1 MTEVRFC
8 SACGKEQP
16 ADATRF
22 CPYCGAQLH
31 APAAAA
37 EVPAVSE
44 GPVTDTPRADTP
56 TPTTPMPTQQP
67 SSAGAGSSVPS
78 TVGATADRAV
88 ATAQA
93 MAGSARRK
101 LDEFAESSEVMAKVP
116 GRSLT
121 LVGLGVLLLAIA
133 LGIFKRF
140 PDVGLIWSILLVAG
154 GALVAVQELRR
165 AGTQLPDL
173 SVLPA
178 QAAHPLVPV
187 AYTLLVIAWAIVMM
201 DIAFVPL
208 LWVAAAFLLA
218 FDQFRK
224 ASLRFGGRMR
234 IANLR
239 EGNRR
244 WISIACLVAVV
255 FTFASWSDNPGYS
268 YGGYEY
274 GYDTYSGESGYEY
287 NPSLYYVSGFSFPG
301 RSLRLAALGIAC
313 VLALLVWAS
322 FDAWR
327 SPWARRAPYLLAA
340 ATAVWWI
347 QANGRDAAAF
357 LFLVAIAVATYF
369 AYRSLRSPSAAGPP
383 PTS

>member
-1 MTEVRFC
+1 MTDVRFC

-16 ADATRF
+16 REATKF

-31 APAAAA
+31 APAP
-37 EVPAVSE
+37 EPESPA
-44 GPVTDTPRADTP
+44 TDTPRADTP

-67 SSAGAGSSVPS
+67 SSAGSVSS

-93 MAGSARRK
+93 VAGSARRK

-121 LVGLGVLLLAIA
+121 LVGLGVLLLAIG

-140 PDVGLIWSILLVAG
+140 PDVGLIWSVVLVAG

-173 SVLPA
+173 SLLPA
-178 QAAHPLVPV
+178 QAAHPMVPV
-187 AYTLLVIAWAIVMM
+187 GYTLLVIAWTIVMM

-208 LWVAAAFLLA
+208 LWVVAAFLLA
-218 FDQFRK
+218 FDQLRK
-224 ASLRFGGRMR
+224 ASLRFGGRMS

-239 EGNRR
+239 AGDRR
-244 WISIACLVAVV
+244 WIAIACLVAVV
-255 FTFASWSDNPGYS
+255 FTFASWSDNPGYT

-274 GYDTYSGESGYEY
+274 GYDSYSGESGYEY
-287 NPSLYYVSGFSFPG
+287 NPSLYYMSGFSFPG
-301 RSLRLAALGIAC
+301 RSLRLAALGIAF

-327 SPWARRAPYLLAA
+327 SPWARRAPYLLAV

-357 LFLVAIAVATYF
+357 LFLVAVVVATYF
-369 AYRSLRSPSAAGPP
+369 AHRSLRSPRSGA
-383 PTS
+383 TSD